1 MKPAKAAKASLSE
14 ELKKKIT
21 ELDSRIFHLERRKS
35 EEKTTFMH
43 CCYIIDNEIYV
54 NVDYTNLMLENT
66 HTHTHSHTH
75 THTHTQIRICFSWKH
90 YQIERIPSCYC
101 HNAIII
107 LVEAQ
112 AYF

>member
-66 HTHTHSHTH
+66 HTHTHTH
-75 THTHTQIRICFSWKH
+75 THKYEFASAGSIIKLREFHR
-90 YQIERIPSCYC
+90 
-101 HNAIII
+101 AI
-107 LVEAQ
+107 VTMR
-112 AYF
+112 

>member
-66 HTHTHSHTH
+66 HTHTHTH
-75 THTHTQIRICFSWKH
+75 THTNTNLLQ
-90 YQIERIPSCYC
+90 
-101 HNAIII
+101 
-107 LVEAQ
+107 LEALSN
-112 AYF
+112 